1 MMLSFRW
8 SQRLSEA
15 DVFDLD
21 YHALLPEGILAITVL
36 ATLVVDL
43 VTRKKQLVAVT
54 AIIGMFAALVPV
66 VTLAFCDSL
75 AFCTSTGA
83 ERVLFGG
90 SYVIDG
96 YSLILKGLFISAA
109 FLVLLMSVGYL
120 ASDRYYKGEYY
131 FLLVASALGAVV
143 MASSRDFITM
153 IVALELVTGPAFLL
167 VGWRKGDPKSNE
179 ASIKFFIIGV
189 LALALTLFG
198 VSLLYG
204 LTGSQQFDGI
214 AAAAASLEDVP
225 LFILGVIFV
234 ITGFGFKVSAVP
246 FHLWTPDTYEG
257 APTPVAAWLSVGS
270 KAAGFVALL
279 SVAYLALPSVASIWG
294 PLLWVLAVLSM
305 FFGNLVAIK
314 QTNILRLL
322 GYSSIAQAGFMLA
335 PFGASA
341 ASGAD
346 ELAGQ
351 FAATV
356 TYLVIY
362 AVMTLGAFAVVIVI
376 GSRLGSYELKD
387 WRGLN
392 LYAPGLSLGLAAF
405 FMSLAGI
412 PPLAGWFAK
421 FAMFSATISVGN
433 WWGYSIAIIAAL
445 NAVIAFVY
453 YAKVVKTAYF
463 VPVPDDVDV
472 SMLENV
478 PVAGPIGFA
487 LGLTAFG
494 VILLGV
500 YPGFAANLGEFTTQV
515 FASAG
520 L

>member
-1 MMLSFRW
+1 M
-8 SQRLSEA
+8 
-15 DVFDLD
+15 FDLD
-21 YHALLPEGILAITVL
+21 YHALLPEGILALTVL

-43 VTRKKQLVAVT
+43 ITRKKQWAAVT
-54 AIIGMFAALVPV
+54 AMIGLFAALVPV

-75 AFCTSTGA
+75 DFCVSTGA

-90 SYVIDG
+90 SYVVDG
-96 YSLILKGLFISAA
+96 YSLVVKALFISAA
-109 FLVLLMSVGYL
+109 FVVLLISVDYL
-120 ASDRYYKGEYY
+120 ETGRFLYQGEYY
-131 FLLVASALGAVV
+131 FLLVASALGVVV

-153 IVALELVTGPAFLL
+153 IVALELVTGTAFLL
-167 VGWRKGDPKSNE
+167 VGWRKGDEKSNE
-179 ASIKFFIIGV
+179 AALKFFIIGV
-189 LALALTLFG
+189 LALAITLFG

-204 LTGSQQFDGI
+204 LTGTQQFDGI
-214 AAAAASLEDVP
+214 AAAASDLADVP

-234 ITGFGFKVSAVP
+234 IVGFGFKVSAVP
-246 FHLWTPDTYEG
+246 FHLWTPDVYQG
-257 APTPVAAWLSVGS
+257 APSPVTAWLSVGS
-270 KAAGFVALL
+270 KGAGFVGLL
-279 SVAYLALPSVASIWG
+279 SIAYLALPSVASIWG
-294 PLLWVLAVLSM
+294 PMLWVLAAASM

-346 ELAGQ
+346 ELAAQ

-362 AVMTLGAFAVVIVI
+362 AVMNLGAFAVVIVI

-387 WRGLN
+387 WGGLN
-392 LYAPGLSLGLAAF
+392 RYASGLALGLAAF

-421 FAMFSATISVGN
+421 FAMFTATIGVGN

-453 YAKVVKTAYF
+453 YAKVVKTAF
-463 VPVPDDVDV
+463 FDPLPEGLDVSTVEGVPVP
-472 SMLENV
+472 
-478 PVAGPIGFA
+478 GPIGFA

-500 YPGFAANLGEFTTQV
+500 YPGLAANLGEFTTQI